1 MNRNLFLLG
10 ITFATTLA
18 AQATTLTAV
27 LTCDNDYEAYISTD
41 DNVEGTLFMENLGAW
56 NSVETGSTSLTAG
69 VENYLH
75 IRARNT
81 GGPQMII
88 GQLTLSDADFAF
100 DDNTQFNV
108 SNTGDWRLSRTG
120 WGLNNLTAIDFGP
133 DGTSPWG
140 NQVGIDNSARF
151 IWSET
156 AVNTDEHYWS
166 IRLTPAV
173 PEPATMSILAL
184 GAVAAIRR
192 RKQSK

>member
-27 LTCDNDYEAYISTD
+27 LTCDDDYEAYISTND
-41 DNVEGTLFMENLGAW
+41 SVQGTLFMENFGIW
-56 NSVETGSTSLTAG
+56 NSIETGSTALTAG

-75 IRARNT
+75 IRARNN
-81 GGPQMII
+81 GGNQMII
-88 GQLTLSDADFAF
+88 GQLTLSDADFSF
-100 DDNTQFNV
+100 DNNTQFNV
-108 SNTGDWRLSRTG
+108 SNTTDWRLSRTG
-120 WGLNNLTAIDFGP
+120 WGLNNLTAIDLGP

-140 NQVGIDNSARF
+140 NQAGIDNSARF

-156 AVNTDEHYWS
+156 PFNTDDHYWS
-166 IRLTPAV
+166 IRLTPV
-173 PEPATMSILAL
+173 PEPATMSVLAL
-184 GAVAAIRR
+184 AAVAAIRR